1 MNENI
6 YELKGIRHCY
16 GDLVAL
22 GIEDFAISQ
31 GCIIGL
37 VGPNGSGKSTL
48 LRLLSFLEKPS
59 QGEILFRG
67 DRIESSTRAAR
78 LQVTLL
84 NQEPYL
90 LKRSVMENV
99 AYGLKVRGKTQ
110 GYEKQVQEALHLV
123 GLAPEE
129 FAHRQWYELSGGE
142 AQRVALASRLVL
154 GPKVLLLDEP
164 TSSVDAAS
172 AALIKEASLR
182 AREQWGTTLVIASH
196 DWSWLHEVCDE
207 VLHLFR
213 GSIIGSGMGNVI
225 FGPWLNRS
233 DGFSERRLSNG
244 EAIVVTSVPNENS
257 VAVINPGSV
266 SVHTAIPDEE
276 IRRKNALPGT
286 ISALALQKRSGSVL
300 VTAAVDSIYFHAE
313 LSDTEV
319 RDRMLFPGRQA
330 WVCFRPEDIRW
341 V

>member
-6 YELKGIRHCY
+6 YELRGIKHCY

-22 GIEDFAISQ
+22 SIEGISISS
-31 GCIIGL
+31 GSITGL

-59 QGEILFRG
+59 QGEIFFKG
-67 DRIESSTRAAR
+67 NRIESSTRSAR

-99 AYGLKVRGKTQ
+99 AYGLKVRGNKQ
-110 GYEKQVQEALHLV
+110 GYERRVEEALSWV
-123 GLAPEE
+123 GLAPRE

-154 GPKVLLLDEP
+154 GPQVLLLDEP
-164 TSSVDAAS
+164 TSSVDATS
-172 AALIKEASLR
+172 ATLIREASLR
-182 AREQWGTTLVIASH
+182 AREQWGTTLLIASH
-196 DWSWLHEVCDE
+196 DWSWLNEVCDE
-207 VLHLFR
+207 VLHLFK
-213 GSIIGSGMGNVI
+213 GNIIGSGMGNVI
-225 FGPWLNRS
+225 FGPWSSRS
-233 DGFSERRLSNG
+233 DGFSEKRLANG
-244 EAIVVTSVPNENS
+244 EAILVTAAPNEES

-266 SVHTAIPDEE
+266 SIHTTVSTEE
-276 IRRKNALPGT
+276 VQKNALPGT
-286 ISALALQKRSGSVL
+286 ISALALQKRSGKVL

-313 LSDTEV
+313 LSDNEV

-330 WVCFRPEDIRW
+330 W
-341 V
+341 